1 MHWVSVA
8 RVLSA
13 WEVILVVLLEMSLMT
28 QSYETPL
35 PYQCVVALGIG
46 RVLTIEL

>member
-1 MHWVSVA
+1 MRWVSVA
-8 RVLSA
+8 RVLSG
-13 WEVILVVLLEMSLMT
+13 WDVILVVLLEVSLKAP
-28 QSYETPL
+28 SYETPL